1 MPTALICSHSKNLRE
16 DLGVQL
22 AQCGYAVEQARHPGE
37 LFQRLKQNPC
47 DVVVMEARKDNFAG
61 PMRQL
66 FRFNPGI
73 VVHFFCEKAVFCFY
87 PMRAQPARLL
97 EAIKLAGLTIA
108 PRMLLHTRTGQRRE
122 PASDVIEI

>member
-1 MPTALICSHSKNLRE
+1 MPTALICSHSKSLRE
-16 DLGVQL
+16 DLGAQL
-22 AQCGYAVEQARHPGE
+22 AQCGYAVEQARHPAE
-37 LFQRLKQNPC
+37 MLQRLKQNPC
-47 DVVVMEARKDNFAG
+47 EVVLMETRKDSFAE

-97 EAIKLAGLTIA
+97 EAIKRAGLTIA
-108 PRMLLHTRTGQRRE
+108 PRMLLHTRTGQRCA